1 MWRINVEV
9 IEVPA
14 RGAAKRTNPL
24 AKMRQSTGNVDFGS
38 IALHFNCDQRLDRF
52 HFVYPAP
59 NLALV
64 FV

>member
-1 MWRINVEV
+1 MLRINVEV
-9 IEVPA
+9 IKVPTL
-14 RGAAKRTNPL
+14 GAAKRTDPL

-38 IALHFNCDQRLDRF
+38 IALGFNCDQRLDTF
-52 HFVYPAP
+52 LFVYPAP